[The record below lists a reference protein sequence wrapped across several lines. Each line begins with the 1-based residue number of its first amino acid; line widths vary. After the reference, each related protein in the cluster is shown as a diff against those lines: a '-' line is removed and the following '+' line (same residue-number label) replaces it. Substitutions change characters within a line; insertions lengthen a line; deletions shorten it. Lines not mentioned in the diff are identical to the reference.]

1 MKPST
6 IVYSVA
12 AFCKVFGL
20 GGMGISLVS
29 TNVLAAGVFGLV
41 AAAGAG
47 LDAAAS
53 VLKNSGNGN
62 A

>member
-6 IVYSVA
+6 IVFSVA
-12 AFCKVFGL
+12 AFAKVFGMA
-20 GGMGISLVS
+20 GAGVSLVS
-29 TNVLAAGVFGLV
+29 SNIIAAGGFALL

-47 LDAAAS
+47 LDATAA

>member
-6 IVYSVA
+6 IVYSAA

-20 GGMGISLVS
+20 SGMGISLVS
-29 TNVLAAGVFGLV
+29 TNVLAAGAFGLV

>member
-6 IVYSVA
+6 ILYA
-12 AFCKVFGL
+12 AGAFCKVFGL
-20 GGMGISLVS
+20 GGMGVSLVS
-29 TNVLAAGVFGLV
+29 TNVVAAGAFGLV

-53 VLKNSGNGN
+53 VFKQSGNGN